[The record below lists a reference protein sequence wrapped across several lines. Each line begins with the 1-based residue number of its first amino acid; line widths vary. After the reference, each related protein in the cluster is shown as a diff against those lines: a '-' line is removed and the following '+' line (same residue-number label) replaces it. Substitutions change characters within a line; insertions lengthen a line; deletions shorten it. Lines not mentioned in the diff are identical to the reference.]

1 MFTCVLLY
9 CLELML
15 SVGYLFKKPGY
26 RDEMD
31 RLQKLMDHL
40 KEQERGYTGL
50 LQTLLVSEQSEVF
63 SFN

>member
-1 MFTCVLLY
+1 MFGVLF
-9 CLELML
+9 
-15 SVGYLFKKPGY
+15 VKPGY

-50 LQTLLVSEQSEVF
+50 LQTLLVSFYIFLCQFYVICV
-63 SFN
+63 